1 MARYHATVESRRST
15 MGMVVTGEDGSMV
28 GYQAEVRPRGPLQA
42 LDAGLR
48 SGDAS

>member
-1 MARYHATVESRRST
+1 MTRYHATVESRRSAIR
-15 MGMVVTGEDGSMV
+15 MVVTGEDGSMA

-42 LDAGLR
+42 LDPGLR